1 MFEIQHVALTVATD
15 VDYGAVPPE
24 KQQRRRPH
32 PKPRKANFS
41 KKLRQDLDQPKR
53 HFRDFL
59 IRDGGHGGAIDPNIR
74 LRNMASSELRR
85 SDPVHLKETIYVQEA
100 CRGPEIMGT
109 AGTKRKE
116 ISTEHSTQDGGQRKR
131 VREETG
137 SAKRGQRGHVGLVK

>member
-85 SDPVHLKETIYVQEA
+85 SDPVHSKETIYKKLAEDLRSWEQPA
-100 CRGPEIMGT
+100 PRGRRLAPSTAPRMGDN
-109 AGTKRKE
+109 E
-116 ISTEHSTQDGGQRKR
+116 
-131 VREETG
+131 
-137 SAKRGQRGHVGLVK
+137 RG